1 MELKYLAFRRWLY
14 TPIII
19 WKVIGFLRHP
29 VMLASLLIIWINN
42 LNSIDQQTDY
52 EIQFIVHRDSRCQRL
67 CSSKSPLYS
76 LGTNDMSW
84 CYRIWRRWT
93 LQTPW
98 PWVCCSIKSALLTML
113 WKASSTG
120 TSKKFVDPKD
130 PFQPFTVHWKKTS
143 FCCWKHV

>member
-1 MELKYLAFRRWLY
+1 MIIHPNHHLKGDWIPKASSHA
-14 TPIII
+14 
-19 WKVIGFLRHP
+19 GFSFDNLN
-29 VMLASLLIIWINN
+29 NN

-130 PFQPFTVHWKKTS
+130 PFQPFTVHWKKQV
-143 FCCWKHV
+143 FVVENMYNWNPIHINM